1 MKKLMISI
9 LFASVLLL
17 CLTSCSTEQGQG
29 NEETTTEPVQSDE
42 TTSEPEK
49 EEYQWVIDEID
60 LSANMY
66 EIIVE
71 AQSKGFV
78 MLYNGKVLMGEEKLF
93 EFYEKHQNGQ
103 EASLQYC
110 SYSPSYDQFTLRE
123 LYYDTEKIH
132 VKMISQG
139 STIIYN
145 TYNFFKYEENIDSPT
160 VGIPAVFFLTNLEN
174 ASFFHGSS
182 SDREII
188 CIVGGPVEEDNSNTP
203 INPEH
208 IEWEIDQFEL
218 SENSD
223 NNIAR
228 AKANGYFVS
237 DYICTEVSG
246 YEKVTDF
253 FEKYQSGQEARLKI
267 LQYATDVG
275 PIYLTELY
283 YDTEY
288 IYYKKIEQGG
298 IIKWYV
304 YKFVYFE
311 EEDFTT
317 AKITWLF
324 LTNIEGETHWTHVAN
339 MASSS
344 HRYCTAKQIQVKYES
359 NQ

>member
-1 MKKLMISI
+1 MKKIIALG
-9 LFASVLLL
+9 LVALL
-17 CLTSCSTEQGQG
+17 CLTSCSTEQH

-66 EIIVE
+66 EIIAV

-78 MLYNGKVLMGEEKLF
+78 MNHNGDVLMGEESWSA
-93 EFYEKHQNGQ
+93 FYEKYQNGQ

-110 SYSPSYDQFTLRE
+110 TYFLSYDEFMLRE
-123 LYYDTEKIH
+123 IYYDTERVHRK
-132 VKMISQG
+132 
-139 STIIYN
+139 TILQRGTITYE
-145 TYNFFKYEENIDSPT
+145 TYNLIKYEENDGSTRAFTQAAYFLADDETESYFNGKVPFAHVIWEIPKSSESDEVNAPKSP
-160 VGIPAVFFLTNLEN
+160 
-174 ASFFHGSS
+174 
-182 SDREII
+182 
-188 CIVGGPVEEDNSNTP
+188 ED
-203 INPEH
+203 

-253 FEKYQSGQEARLKI
+253 LEKYQNGQEARLKI
-267 LQYATDVG
+267 LKYDTDAG

-288 IYYKKIEQGG
+288 IYYKEIEQGG
-298 IIKWYV
+298 IIKWDV
-304 YKFVYFE
+304 YKFVYLE
-311 EEDFTT
+311 EIIGTT
-317 AKITWLF
+317 AILERLF
-324 LTNIEGETHWTHVAN
+324 LTNIENEIYADHMNPTTFT
-339 MASSS
+339 S
-344 HRYCTAKQIQVKYES
+344 HGCSAKFIRVKRES
-359 NQ
+359 KN